1 MIRIFKILT
10 LATVLTV
17 GTAQAEEASVIS
29 QIQSQAET
37 TLNAIVNSLINPFFS
52 DKDIECL
59 ARNIYYE
66 AGSESEEGKV
76 AVGMVTLNR
85 MNSGR
90 YPDTVCGVVQQK
102 TVLSVPK
109 KTTIE
114 RKELFK
120 TTVEVQTT
128 WVQKV
133 VCQFSWNCLNVKKI
147 KQDDPRWQ
155 ESQRVARELTQGGF
169 EEYRA
174 KYADAMHFH
183 AVYVNPGWKLKR
195 ITRVGNHIFYQ

>member
-17 GTAQAEEASVIS
+17 GTAQAEEPSVIS

-37 TLNAIVNSLINPFFS
+37 TLNAIVNTLISPFFS

-66 AGSESEEGKV
+66 AGGEPEEGKV

-90 YPDTVCGVVQQK
+90 YPDTICGVVQQK

-114 RKELFK
+114 RKELFQTK
-120 TTVEVQTT
+120 IEVQTT

-133 VCQFSWNCLNVKKI
+133 VCQFSWNCLNVRKI
-147 KQDDPRWQ
+147 KQDDPRWH